1 MAIPR
6 RVIERAIS
14 DPFSTGGS
22 FQDEQLE
29 LLWKRCR
36 LLFLTGLVI
45 SLIGFGVA
53 WFVPFPDASLQSSLE
68 PYRWATEALLHAAS
82 FAVALVLLY
91 VLCSRDRRYLHA
103 IAFGTVA
110 VNIVLDIYN
119 SVAFHPA
126 TDSYFGV
133 SMLLFLSAA
142 FIPWRPAYQIALAA
156 TATVWFL
163 ALQSVL
169 YSLLPEYPDFWIERG
184 GIEAFRDHTIWGIVL
199 LAALGGTSA
208 LISRTLYTLTKSA
221 HKAKRLGNYLIHDEI
236 GKGGMGQV
244 FLAQHSLLCRPTAV
258 KVMRSEDGAEGT
270 ALARFEREVKLS
282 ATLTH
287 PNTITIF
294 DVGRTPER
302 SLYYAMEYLEGL
314 DLQDLVD
321 RFGPLPPARASY
333 ILKQACG
340 SLAEAH
346 SRDIVH
352 RDIKPSN
359 IFLTRRGGLY
369 DFVKVLDFGLAKQVR
384 EEKTTA
390 ITQSGLLFGTP
401 RYLAPETVYG
411 SEKIDGRSDLYCLG
425 GVAYFL
431 LTGQPPFTAESSV
444 EVVVDHVKTIPQR
457 PTEVSET
464 AIPSE
469 LDDIV
474 MKCLEKQPDDRYQT
488 AADLEAALDAVS
500 FDDPWSRAKAEE
512 WWTFHGL
519 IGEFPRDSECF
530 FDADGQSSKGLPT
543 LVVAERSG

>member
-14 DPFSTGGS
+14 YPFSTGGS
-22 FQDEQLE
+22 FQDEQLD

-36 LLFLTGLVI
+36 LLFLTGLVV
-45 SLIGFGVA
+45 SLLGFGVA

>member
-169 YSLLPEYPDFWIERG
+169 YSLLPEYPALWMEG
-184 GIEAFRDHTIWGIVL
+184 GGTEAFRDHTIWGSVL
-199 LAALGGTSA
+199 LATLGGMSA

-244 FLAQHSLLCRPTAV
+244 FLAQHSLMCRPTAV
-258 KVMRSEDGAEGT
+258 KVMRSEDGAEPT

-314 DLQDLVD
+314 DLQNLVD
-321 RFGPLPPARASY
+321 RFGPLPPARVSY

-346 SRDIVH
+346 SRDIIH

-384 EEKTTA
+384 EENTTS

-444 EVVVDHVKTIPQR
+444 EVVVDHVKTTPKR
-457 PTEVSET
+457 PSEVSET
-464 AIPSE
+464 PIPKE

-474 MKCLEKQPDDRYQT
+474 MKCLEKKPADRFQT
-488 AADLEAALDAVS
+488 ATELEAALEESS
-500 FDDPWSRAKAEE
+500 FADHWSRSKAEE
-512 WWTFHGL
+512 WWALHRI
-519 IGEFPRDSECF
+519 IGDAPHDCECF
-530 FDADGQSSKGLPT
+530 FDADGQAGEKLPA
-543 LVVAERSG
+543 LVVAERTT